1 MEILFFVHRIVQ
13 SECYW
18 SVVWLL
24 HAGTQTQAEGGSA
37 TFNPWLPRSLW
48 SCHPNQLRKEIN
60 TEERTQRDFVARAE
74 AMHTSSA
81 GVHGLKQDS
90 VAPPTR
96 RGHWEM

>member
-60 TEERTQRDFVARAE
+60 REERTQRDFVARAE
-74 AMHTSSA
+74 ANAHFIC
-81 GVHGLKQDS
+81 
-90 VAPPTR
+90 
-96 RGHWEM
+96 W